1 MIRQLVVDHE
11 TVVRTERQVFPIV
24 DAENDEPSADLPPQ
38 HMPVHEKTAWLL
50 RCMLQ

>member
-38 HMPVHEKTAWLL
+38 RMPVHEKTA
-50 RCMLQ
+50 